1 RWSAMASID
10 QLASEIAKALRTYTN
25 EVTEGLEEA
34 KKRVAKETV
43 KRLRSTSPKLTGS
56 YAKGWRV
63 KRVGSAQVV
72 HNATDYQVTH
82 LLEHGH
88 AKVNGGR
95 VAPRP
100 HIRKAEQEAIKEYL
114 KEAEKVIRG

>member
-1 RWSAMASID
+1 MASID

-43 KRLRSTSPKLTGS
+43 KRLRATSPKLTGDYS
-56 YAKGWRV
+56 RGWRT
-63 KRVGSAQVV
+63 KQVGSAQVI
-72 HNATDYQVTH
+72 HNATDYQLTH
-82 LLEHGH
+82 LLEWGH
-88 AKVNGGR
+88 AKVGGGR

-100 HIRKAEQEAIKEYL
+100 HIRQAEQEAIKEYL